1 MADEK
6 KDEKKTYICINDG
19 DRRCLKY
26 DKCMFMLLIVKT
38 ILTPKMV
45 VSIGFII
52 MMIMSM
58 KG

>member
-1 MADEK
+1 MKD
-6 KDEKKTYICINDG
+6 DEKKTYICINNG

-26 DKCMFMLLIVKT
+26 DKCMFMLEIVRT

-45 VSIGFII
+45 LSIGFVII
-52 MMIMSM
+52 MIMSM